1 MGRAIVNYD
10 FVDDSEMNSS
20 IEGDMVKY
28 AVEYSTM
35 NQPNPNVI
43 EDRNLAHD
51 DISMGEFYDADG
63 GRPNMGGDDFYDATG
78 IDNDTFAED
87 SMPDQSVD
95 EYENAKGKKKKR
107 RRGGFFSKL
116 LDVQRE
122 RQKLKFGAKD
132 KMAQAQLESARQQ
145 GALAQSDVATA
156 NALASASKSSGSS
169 SKTSSGGKSGWSGLS
184 TTAKVGI
191 VIGGVAVLGFVGY
204 MLLKKKK

>member
-20 IEGDMVKY
+20 IEGDLVKY

-35 NQPNPNVI
+35 NTPNPNII
-43 EDRNLAHD
+43 EDRNLANG
-51 DISMGEFYDADG
+51 DISSGDFYDADG
-63 GRPNMGGDDFYDATG
+63 KPNLGGDDFYDATG
-78 IDNDTFAED
+78 SEEDTFAED
-87 SMPDQSVD
+87 SMPDQTVD
-95 EYENAKGKKKKR
+95 EYENARGKKKKKKT
-107 RRGGFFSKL
+107 FFNKL
-116 LDVQRE
+116 LDVQAD
-122 RQKLKFGAKD
+122 RQKMKFGAKD

-156 NALASASKSSGSS
+156 SALANASKSSGSS
-169 SKTSSGGKSGWSGLS
+169 SKTSSEGKSGWSGLS

-204 MLLKKKK
+204 MLLRKKKK

>member
-20 IEGDMVKY
+20 IEGDLVKY

-35 NQPNPNVI
+35 NQPNPNII
-43 EDRNLAHD
+43 EDRNLANG
-51 DISMGEFYDADG
+51 DISSGDFYDAS

-78 IDNDTFAED
+78 EDNDTFAED

-95 EYENAKGKKKKR
+95 EFENARGKKKKKKS
-107 RRGGFFSKL
+107 FFNKL
-116 LDVQRE
+116 LDVQAE
-122 RQKLKFGAKD
+122 RQKMKFGAKD

-169 SKTSSGGKSGWSGLS
+169 SKTSSEGKSGWSGLS